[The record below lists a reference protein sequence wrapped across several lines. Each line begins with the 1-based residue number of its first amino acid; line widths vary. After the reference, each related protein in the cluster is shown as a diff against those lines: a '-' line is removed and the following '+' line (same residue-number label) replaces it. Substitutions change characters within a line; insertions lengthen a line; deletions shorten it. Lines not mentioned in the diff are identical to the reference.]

1 MPALRSSLRVDHVG
15 HPMDDGITESSADDA
30 LFLERLDIYLEKSL
44 DDLREFARREG
55 RDFEQVRGV
64 FA

>member
-1 MPALRSSLRVDHVG
+1 
-15 HPMDDGITESSADDA
+15 MDDGITESSADDA